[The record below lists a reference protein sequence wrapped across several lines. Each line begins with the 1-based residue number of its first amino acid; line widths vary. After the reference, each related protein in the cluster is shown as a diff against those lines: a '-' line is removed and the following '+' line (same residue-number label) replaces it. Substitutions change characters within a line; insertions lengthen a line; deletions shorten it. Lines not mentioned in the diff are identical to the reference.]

1 MNCAAGALGLLLLVA
16 PALARAEP
24 PPRPPLP
31 PAPAP
36 LPVPWERHLDLGLD
50 GAIVVT
56 LANADGAGQPTPVR
70 FRPAVGLGARLS
82 IDVLRWLRFSAYL
95 VDARPPLTL
104 PEGALGGPGTVASD
118 WAHVFR
124 FGARFAPM
132 LALTD
137 RLRLWASAGIGWGR
151 IEYPRMSVTEPGRA
165 AFMIRERADS
175 VLDLP
180 VGIGASFEV
189 IPRWLRLELD
199 LSYGIGLSQQGTGLD
214 AAQAIDAEGRKRV
227 IAGLPKID
235 GTVVQTLG
243 VSLLL

>member
-1 MNCAAGALGLLLLVA
+1 MNCAAGALGLSLLGA
-16 PALARAEP
+16 PAPARAEL

-56 LANADGAGQPTPVR
+56 LAHANGPGQPTPAR
-70 FRPAVGLGARLS
+70 FRPAAGLGAHLS
-82 IDVLRWLRFSAYL
+82 IDVLRCLRFSAHL

-104 PEGALGGPGTVASD
+104 PEGALGVPFAVASD

-124 FGARFAPM
+124 FGARFAPT

-137 RLRLWASAGIGWGR
+137 RLRVWASAGLGWGR
-151 IEYPRMSVTEPGRA
+151 LEYPRMSVTEPGRA

-199 LSYGIGLSQQGTGLD
+199 LSYGIGLSQQGTGID

-235 GTVVQTLG
+235 GTVVQTVG